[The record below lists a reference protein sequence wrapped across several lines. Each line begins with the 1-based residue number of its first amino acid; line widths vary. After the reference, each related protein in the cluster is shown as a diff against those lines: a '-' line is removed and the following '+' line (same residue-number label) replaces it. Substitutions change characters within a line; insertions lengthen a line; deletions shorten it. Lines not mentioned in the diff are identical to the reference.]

1 MPRVLN
7 PQLDRRR
14 AAISPNPEGIMKSLK
29 RALLLGCFLII
40 AGLPAMMLA
49 KDHPL
54 IKPYP
59 GSRGGITAERDFDEY
74 ELITGPIKE
83 GKLTKSQHLEGKVTE
98 IQYSIPEGR
107 SALEAYRNYE
117 TALKQAGFQVLFAC
131 KGRECGTGR
140 AMVKGL
146 ETILVWGER
155 PRVLSAK
162 LSRPEGDVYVAL
174 HIPNSSK
181 VIINV
186 VECKPMET
194 GMVTVNAAALAA
206 DIHKTG
212 HVAVYEI
219 LFDRGKADLKPESE
233 PALQEIAKLLKENA
247 ALKLHVVG
255 HTDNV
260 GALAMNMDL
269 SKRRAAAVM
278 EELISQHR
286 ISAGRLNAEG
296 VGPLAPVASND
307 SEEGRAKNRRVEL
320 VKQ

>member
-1 MPRVLN
+1 
-7 PQLDRRR
+7 
-14 AAISPNPEGIMKSLK
+14 MKSSGK
-29 RALLLGCFLII
+29 ALLLGWLLTVVSL
-40 AGLPAMMLA
+40 AVQAVA

-59 GSRGGITAERDFDEY
+59 GSRGGITAEREFDEY
-74 ELITGPIKE
+74 ELITGPIKD
-83 GKLTKSQHLEGKVTE
+83 GKLTKSLHLEGKITE
-98 IQYSIPEGR
+98 LHYSIPEGR
-107 SALEAYRNYE
+107 SVLEVYRNYE
-117 TALKQAGFQVLFAC
+117 AALKQAGFQTLFAC
-131 KGRECGTGR
+131 KGHECGTGAR
-140 AMVKGL
+140 VAVKGL
-146 ETILVWGER
+146 GTILVWGER

-162 LSRPEGDVYVAL
+162 LSRPEGDVYAAL
-174 HIPNSSK
+174 HIPSGRSEV
-181 VIINV
+181 VINI
-186 VECKPMET
+186 VEVKPMET
-194 GMVTVNAAALAA
+194 GMVAVNAAALAR
-206 DIHKTG
+206 DIGKSG

-219 LFDRGKADLKPESE
+219 LFDTGKADLKPESE

-260 GALAMNMDL
+260 GALAMNLDL

-278 EELISQHR
+278 QALTSRHGI
-286 ISAGRLNAEG
+286 AATRLNAEG